1 MVIRHIWSEF
11 WILRVWLTNIFGVAQ
26 QYNGQRYLGQQ
37 LNCSTAIHTGQR
49 YLGSSQTVPELHI
62 GQHSFLRMICDKSLP
77 GQEVFW
83 AWAHNP
89 HQFFYKSYS
98 ILSENVQ

>member
-77 GQEVFW
+77 VQEVLGLGHTTFRS
-83 AWAHNP
+83 
-89 HQFFYKSYS
+89 FYYKSYS
-98 ILSENVQ
+98 ILSDNVQ